1 MKSPLLLTLCA
12 GTALLATTAL
22 ASAAQ
27 STTSVNVRSGPG
39 TSYGVVD
46 VLYAG
51 ENVTVEGCVSSGWC
65 QITHSGPDGWVSA
78 RYLTGN
84 ADDDQVIIDDDED
97 SSPNVQL
104 QFGFGFGSG
113 YPYGFPWGNGGGNG
127 NGGNMGNGN
136 LVCLVTFFQRNQ
148 VEGGADANVQSAQLM
163 TQAQAEAFDRPND
176 RRRIFDYGTNQQTRQ
191 TCRYLDQLN

>member
-1 MKSPLLLTLCA
+1 MKSPLLVALCA
-12 GTALLATTAL
+12 GGAILASTAL

-27 STTSVNVRSGPG
+27 STTTLNVRSGPG

-51 ENVTVEGCVSSGWC
+51 ENVTVEGCVASGWC

-78 RYLTGN
+78 RYLSGDSN
-84 ADDDQVIIDDDED
+84 DDDQVFIDDDED
-97 SSPNVQL
+97 SSPNIQL

-113 YPYGFPWGNGGGNG
+113 YPYGFPGGNNGGT
-127 NGGNMGNGN
+127 MGNGN
-136 LVCLVTFFQRNQ
+136 LVCLVTFFNRGQ
-148 VEGGADANVQSAQLM
+148 VSAGADADVQSAQLM
-163 TQAQAEAFDRPND
+163 TEAQARAFDGPND

-191 TCRYLDQLN
+191 TCRYLDRLN